1 MWIYYA
7 SAGIIASLI
16 ILCVILIFVSKSKK
30 KALNMVNLKLPMNQ
44 GEVRAFGVREE
55 YLITVSDQY
64 QYLVRYGEIVAVK
77 DLTKPDSYKEY
88 MGGQYHA

>member
-7 SAGIIASLI
+7 GAGIIASLI
-16 ILCVILIFVSKSKK
+16 ILCVILLFVSKSKK
-30 KALNMVNLKLPMNQ
+30 KALNMVDLKLPMNH

-64 QYLVRYGEIVAVK
+64 QYLVRHGEIVAVK

>member
-16 ILCVILIFVSKSKK
+16 ILCVILILVSKSKK

-64 QYLVRYGEIVAVK
+64 QYLVRHGEIVAVK

-88 MGGQYHA
+88 MGGQHHA

>member
-1 MWIYYA
+1 MWMYYA
-7 SAGIIASLI
+7 GAGIIASLI
-16 ILCVILIFVSKSKK
+16 ILCVILIFISKSKK

-55 YLITVSDQY
+55 YLITVLDHY
-64 QYLVRYGEIVAVK
+64 QYLVRDGEIVAVK

-88 MGGQYHA
+88 LGGQYHA